1 MHSETTYIAS
11 VKGAPETLKPMFNP
25 GSVPDKYDQ
34 TYMELS
40 RRGMYQNFF
49 CNTIQFHVKKKFDTH
64 IAGQKILKS

>member
-1 MHSETTYIAS
+1 MVIGINFVYIFSVHSETTYIAS

-40 RRGMYQNFF
+40 RRGTRIFFVILFNF
-49 CNTIQFHVKKKFDTH
+49 T
-64 IAGQKILKS
+64 